1 MQNQENTTK
10 ANTKGTLP
18 HESITKENIDGLIED
33 LKSFMATFDPYAQIS
48 DQDKL
53 YLSSIDIYD
62 IEDPFRVTNQLIS
75 RIEDLIERKQ
85 QL

>member
-1 MQNQENTTK
+1 MENQENTTK
-10 ANTKGTLP
+10 ANTENNLTP
-18 HESITKENIDGLIED
+18 DSITKGNIDTLIKD
-33 LKSFMATFDPYAQIS
+33 LKSFMETFDPYAPIS

-53 YLSSIDIYD
+53 YLSSIHIYD
-62 IEDPFRVTNQLIS
+62 IQDPFRVTNQLIS